1 MALKQNSL
9 KLYIDFY
16 IKYCYTANGFM
27 KVSKM
32 NLTIFFLENS
42 FSILHN
48 FSQYKILIKLIS
60 KIFFERFFKSLIFYL
75 YIHTKLNCYI

>member
-9 KLYIDFY
+9 KLYIDFSV
-16 IKYCYTANGFM
+16 KYCYTAYGFM
-27 KVSKM
+27 KVNKM

-48 FSQYKILIKLIS
+48 FSQYKILIKLTI
-60 KIFFERFFKSLIFYL
+60 KIFFERFFKLLIFYL